1 MMIKRPKFEK
11 FKIRSLK
18 SKLMLCTVS
27 VVILTAALS
36 LVIGSYSSYQG
47 LTKNVNSDLTAMG
60 EILTESIS
68 NGLETMKIQLES
80 VVKSGKI
87 GVNGLS
93 EDQILDALDQEKSS
107 LGYETLSLVSKD
119 GTILSK
125 DRDLNNRNVSDQV
138 YFQNAVKGE
147 TYFSVPMNDAAG
159 KFCIIACTPISNAN
173 FSGVLMATLDPYSY
187 SPFIQNVVVGKTGSA
202 FIIDKDGILIG
213 NISSQKIDDHKI
225 AEVYKYAD
233 LTQSGITI
241 YSYSTGDRI
250 CYHAPLPGTDG
261 WSFGIVA
268 PIAEMT
274 SSIQYTV
281 IGLIASSVF
290 CILCGIVLALFITK
304 NIANPITRVCR
315 RLELL
320 SVGDLHSDTVDVH
333 TNDETGILAESLN
346 KTVLSLR
353 GYITEITNILSEVSH
368 GNMLIKSELNFDG
381 DFIPIKESL
390 DNITES
396 LDESLLSI
404 SQSSEQIASGSEQ
417 VASGAQLLSQGAT
430 EQAGSVEELSST
442 MEEIAQ
448 NIKTNA
454 QHAGQATEKVEDV
467 RTQIDASNHHMND
480 MLNAMAQIDQSSNEI
495 EKIVKTIEDISFQ
508 TNILALN
515 AAVEAARA
523 GAAGRGFAVV
533 ADEVRNLAA
542 KSADAVKGTTQLIN
556 NSREQVEKGSVV
568 ANNTAKALQTVVE
581 NIAAVSDYV
590 EQISKVSSQ
599 QSDKIEQV
607 ASHVSQISNVVQTN
621 SATAEESAAA
631 SEELSGQAQMLKELV
646 AKFQL

>member
-1 MMIKRPKFEK
+1 MNKRLK
-11 FKIRSLK
+11 FKKLKMKSLK
-18 SKLMLCTVS
+18 SKLVLCTVS
-27 VVILTAALS
+27 IVILTAALN
-36 LVIGSYSSYQG
+36 LVIGTFSSYQG
-47 LTKNVNSDLTAMG
+47 LTQNVNSDLTSMG
-60 EILTESIS
+60 TILTESIS
-68 NGLETMKIQLES
+68 HGLENMQTQL
-80 VVKSGKI
+80 KSLAQSDEI
-87 GVNGLS
+87 GAAGLT
-93 EDQILDALDQEKSS
+93 EDQIINILDQDKDS
-107 LGYETLSLVSKD
+107 LGYKTLSLVKTD
-119 GTILSK
+119 GTIISK
-125 DRDLNNRNVSDQV
+125 DSDLNNQNISDQV
-138 YFQNAVKGE
+138 YFQSAAQGE
-147 TYFSVPMNDAAG
+147 TYFSVPMNDPAG
-159 KFCIIACTPISNAN
+159 NFCIIACTPISSAN

-187 SPFIQNVVVGKTGSA
+187 SPFIQDVVVGKTGSA
-202 FIIDKDGILIG
+202 FIIDKDGVLIG
-213 NISSQKIDDHKI
+213 NISSQKIDDHKT

-274 SSIQYTV
+274 ASIHYTIIGLVSSSI
-281 IGLIASSVF
+281 F
-290 CILCGIVLALFITK
+290 CIICAIVIALLAAKSIV
-304 NIANPITRVCR
+304 NPITYVCR

-320 SVGDLHSDTVDVH
+320 SVGDLHSETVDIH
-333 TNDETGILAESLN
+333 SDDETGILAESLN

-353 GYITEITNILSEVSH
+353 GYIEEITNVLSEVSR
-368 GNMLIKSELNFDG
+368 GNMRIETQIEFDG
-381 DFIPIKESL
+381 DFLPIKESL
-390 DNITES
+390 ENITKS
-396 LDESLLSI
+396 LDASLISI
-404 SQSSEQIASGSEQ
+404 SQASEQIASGSEQ

-430 EQAGSVEELSST
+430 EQAASIEELSST
-442 MEEIAQ
+442 MEEIAE

-454 QHAGQATEKVEDV
+454 KHAGQANEKVDDV
-467 RTQIDASNHHMND
+467 RTQINESNQHMND
-480 MLNAMAQIDQSSNEI
+480 MLNAMAKIDQSSNEI

-523 GAAGRGFAVV
+523 GAAGKGFAVV

-542 KSADAVKGTTQLIN
+542 KSAEAVKGTTLLIN
-556 NSREQVEKGSVV
+556 NSREQVEKGAVV
-568 ANNTAKALQTVVE
+568 ANSTAKALQAVVASME
-581 NIAAVSDYV
+581 AVSDNV

-599 QSDKIEQV
+599 QSNKIEQV
-607 ASHVSQISNVVQTN
+607 SLSVNQISNVVQTN

>member
-1 MMIKRPKFEK
+1 MMIKWPKFEK

>member
-1 MMIKRPKFEK
+1 MNKRPQFKK
-11 FKIRSLK
+11 FKMKSLK
-18 SKLMLCTVS
+18 SKLVLCTVS
-27 VVILTAALS
+27 IVILTAALN
-36 LVIGSYSSYQG
+36 LAIGTFSSYQG
-47 LTKNVNSDLTAMG
+47 LTQNVNSDLASMG
-60 EILTESIS
+60 TILTESIS
-68 NGLETMKIQLES
+68 HGLENMQTQLQS
-80 VVKSGKI
+80 LAQSDKLGAT
-87 GVNGLS
+87 GLS
-93 EDQILDALDQEKSS
+93 ENQIINILDQEKAS
-107 LGYETLSLVSKD
+107 LGYQTLSLVSKD
-119 GTILSK
+119 GKVISK
-125 DRDLNNRNVSDQV
+125 DSGLNNQDISDQV
-138 YFQNAVKGE
+138 YFQSAAKGE
-147 TYFSVPMNDAAG
+147 TYFSVPMNDPAG
-159 KFCIIACTPISNAN
+159 NFCIIACTPISSAN

-202 FIIDKDGILIG
+202 FIIDKNGVLIG
-213 NISSQKIDDHKI
+213 NISSQKIDDHKT

-274 SSIQYTV
+274 SSIHYTV
-281 IGLIASSVF
+281 LGLAASSVF
-290 CILCGIVLALFITK
+290 CIIGGILIALLAAKSIVS
-304 NIANPITRVCR
+304 PITYVCR

-320 SVGDLHSDTVDVH
+320 SIGDLHSETVDIH
-333 TNDETGILAESLN
+333 SNDETGILARSLN

-353 GYITEITNILSEVSH
+353 GYITEITKILSEVSL
-368 GNMLIKSELNFDG
+368 GNMRIRTDLDFEG
-381 DFIPIKESL
+381 DFIPIRESL
-390 DNITES
+390 DNITKS

-417 VASGAQLLSQGAT
+417 VSSGAQLLSQGAT

-442 MEEIAQ
+442 MEEIAE
-448 NIKTNA
+448 NIKANA
-454 QHAGQATEKVEDV
+454 KHAGQANEKVDEV
-467 RTQIDASNHHMND
+467 RTQINESNQHMND
-480 MLNAMAQIDQSSNEI
+480 MLKAMSKIDQSSNEI

-523 GAAGRGFAVV
+523 GAAGKGFAVV

-542 KSADAVKGTTQLIN
+542 KSAEAVKGTTQLIN
-556 NSREQVEKGSVV
+556 NSREQVEKGAVV
-568 ANNTAKALQTVVE
+568 ANSTARALQAVVE
-581 NIAAVSDYV
+581 SMDAVSDNV
-590 EQISKVSSQ
+590 QQISKVSSQ

-646 AKFQL
+646 EKFQL

>member
-1 MMIKRPKFEK
+1 MNKRPKLK
-11 FKIRSLK
+11 KIKINSLK
-18 SKLMLCTVS
+18 SKLILCTVS
-27 VVILTAALS
+27 IVALTAVFS
-36 LVIGSYSSYQG
+36 LVIGTFASYKG
-47 LTKNVNSDLTAMG
+47 LTGNVNSDLTSMG
-60 EILTESIS
+60 TILTESIS
-68 NGLETMKIQLES
+68 HGLENMQTQL
-80 VVKSGKI
+80 KSLAKFDEI
-87 GVNGLS
+87 GVAGLS
-93 EDQILDALDQEKSS
+93 ENQIISILDQEKDS
-107 LGYETLSLVSKD
+107 LGYQTLSLVSKD
-119 GTILSK
+119 GRIISK
-125 DRDLNNRNVSDQV
+125 DSGLNNQSISDQV
-138 YFQNAVKGE
+138 YFQDAAKGD
-147 TYFSVPMNDAAG
+147 TYFSVPMEDPAG
-159 KFCIIACTPISNAN
+159 NFCIIACTPISNAN

-202 FIIDKDGILIG
+202 FIIDQDGVLIG

-274 SSIQYTV
+274 SSIQYT
-281 IGLIASSVF
+281 ILGLIASSVF
-290 CILCGIVLALFITK
+290 CIICGIIVALLAAKSIV
-304 NIANPITRVCR
+304 NPITFVCR

-320 SVGDLHSDTVDVH
+320 AIGDLHSDTVDIH
-333 TNDETGILAESLN
+333 SNDETKILADSLN

-353 GYITEITNILSEVSH
+353 SYIEEITRVLSEVSL
-368 GNMLIKSELNFDG
+368 GNMRIKTQIEFDG
-381 DFIPIKESL
+381 DFLPIKESL
-390 DNITES
+390 ENITKS

-404 SQSSEQIASGSEQ
+404 SQASQQIASGAEQ
-417 VASGAQLLSQGAT
+417 VSSGAQLLAQGAT

-442 MEEIAQ
+442 MEEIAE

-454 QHAGQATEKVEDV
+454 KHAGQANEKVDDV
-467 RTQIDASNHHMND
+467 RIQINESNQHMND
-480 MLNAMAQIDQSSNEI
+480 MLKAMSKIDQSSNEI

-523 GAAGRGFAVV
+523 GAAGKGFAVV

-542 KSADAVKGTTQLIN
+542 KSAEAVKGTTQLIN
-556 NSREQVEKGSVV
+556 NSREQVEKGAVV
-568 ANNTAKALQTVVE
+568 ANSTAKALQAVVE
-581 NIAAVSDYV
+581 SMEAVSENV
-590 EQISKVSSQ
+590 EQISKVSSL
-599 QSDKIEQV
+599 QSNKIEQV
-607 ASHVSQISNVVQTN
+607 SMSVNQISNVVQTN

-631 SEELSGQAQMLKELV
+631 SEELSGQAQILKELV
-646 AKFQL
+646 VKFQL

>member
-1 MMIKRPKFEK
+1 MNKRPKFK
-11 FKIRSLK
+11 LFKIKSLK
-18 SKLMLCTVS
+18 LKLMLCTVS
-27 VVILTAALS
+27 IAILTAVLS
-36 LVIGSYSSYQG
+36 LIIGTYSSYQG
-47 LTKNVNSDLTAMG
+47 LTQNVDSDLTSMG
-60 EILTESIS
+60 VILTESIS
-68 NGLETMKIQLES
+68 HGLETMKVQFES
-80 VVKSGKI
+80 FAKSGDMGINGLSENEITNILDQEKTSLGYKTLSLVTKSGKI
-87 GVNGLS
+87 
-93 EDQILDALDQEKSS
+93 I
-107 LGYETLSLVSKD
+107 SKD
-119 GTILSK
+119 SG
-125 DRDLNNRNVSDQV
+125 LNNQDVSDQV
-138 YFQNAVKGE
+138 YFQAAAKGE
-147 TYFSVPMNDAAG
+147 TYFSVPMNDPAG
-159 KFCIIACTPISNAN
+159 NFCIIACTPISNAN
-173 FSGVLMATLDPYSY
+173 FNGVLMATLDPYSY

-202 FIIDKDGILIG
+202 FIIDKDGVLIG

-274 SSIQYTV
+274 SSIHYTV
-281 IGLIASSVF
+281 IGLAASSIF
-290 CILCGIVLALFITK
+290 CIIWGIILALLATK
-304 NIANPITRVCR
+304 SIVNPITRVCR

-320 SVGDLHSDTVDVH
+320 SVGDLHSDIVDVH
-333 TNDETGILAESLN
+333 SNDETGILAESLN

-353 GYITEITNILSEVSH
+353 GYITEITKILSEVSH
-368 GNMLIKSELNFDG
+368 GNMLIKTELDFDG

-390 DNITES
+390 DNITKS
-396 LDESLLSI
+396 LDKSLLTI

-430 EQAGSVEELSST
+430 EQAGSIEELSSA
-442 MEEIAQ
+442 MEEIAE
-448 NIKTNA
+448 NIKANA

-467 RTQIDASNHHMND
+467 RTQIDASNQHMND
-480 MLNAMAQIDQSSNEI
+480 MLNAMTKIDQSSNEI

-523 GAAGRGFAVV
+523 GAAGKGFAVV

-542 KSADAVKGTTQLIN
+542 KSAEAVKGTTQLIN

-568 ANNTAKALQTVVE
+568 ANDTAKALQAVVKSME
-581 NIAAVSDYV
+581 AVSDNV

-599 QSDKIEQV
+599 QSIKIEQV
-607 ASHVSQISNVVQTN
+607 ASHVNQISNVVQTN